1 MTGIKTKTDL
11 WAIIDILAAVSNF
24 TILLLNN
31 YLTPESI
38 RDTEQKRISDYQQIV
53 VMVITW
59 FRFFGLFLLIPKV
72 SKLLL
77 TLLRMVMDTISFTFI
92 IVCFT
97 LIMATAFTIR
107 FAEADPDFYGNIL
120 LSMRSLFDLMVT
132 NWFYRDLGNYN
143 RAHNVFVIF
152 HVMITNVFLLNYL
165 IALLSTVYNIML
177 ERGEYSYKALKY
189 NFYEK
194 FKSVLSDE
202 SGVALMYINPPPLNV
217 FSCLLLPFLC
227 CNKPMKNG

>member
-1 MTGIKTKTDL
+1 
-11 WAIIDILAAVSNF
+11 
-24 TILLLNN
+24 
-31 YLTPESI
+31 
-38 RDTEQKRISDYQQIV
+38 
-53 VMVITW
+53 MVITW
-59 FRFFGLFLLIPKV
+59 FRFFCLFLLLQKV

-92 IVCFT
+92 IFCFT
-97 LIMATAFTIR
+97 LLMATAFTIR
-107 FAEADPDFYGNIL
+107 FAEVDPEFYGDIL

-132 NWFYRDLGNYN
+132 NWYYRDLKNFN
-143 RAHNVFVIF
+143 TAHSVFVIF

-202 SGVALMYINPPPLNV
+202 SGIAIMYINPPPLNF
-217 FSCLLLPFLC
+217 FSCLLIPFLC
-227 CNKPMKNG
+227 CQKPRPDKSTILQTVSHRVSKIIYWFENVAMCFVNFLMSLFVVPVIYFLILGRIF